1 MIMCIIKPKAPDI
14 CGNVYGMMTY
24 SRVYLVADEDSMT
37 VTIKSDDRFIK
48 FDKTCIIAKW

>member
-14 CGNVYGMMTY
+14 YGNVYGMMTY
-24 SRVYLVADEDSMT
+24 SRIYLVADEDSMT

-48 FDKTCIIAKW
+48 FDKRCIIAKW